1 MLFILVPLI
10 FVFYFGTLALAAFVF
25 PESYDWRSS
34 VISNLLSPHRNPQFH
49 WLASIGLSSA
59 ALLAMPFGGYI
70 SSRLRRASRLG
81 AKAGMVCFVGGI
93 AAFVLAAIVVPRHSH
108 PIVGPL
114 SIHEILARLSALALC
129 LGVLCF
135 CWCTLCAAYRSRFNQ
150 RFFNRALVLSWTLLM
165 TLIVVTVTTCLC
177 SELFRRTG
185 ILEASPFYK
194 TLRHSPLW
202 RLAFWEWIGSAAGFL
217 FLASAAFLLPDR
229 ENDRA

>member
-34 VISNLLSPHRNPQFH
+34 VISNLLSPRRNPQFH

-70 SSRLRRASRLG
+70 SSRLQRASRLG
-81 AKAGMVCFVGGI
+81 AKAGMICFVGGI
-93 AAFVLAAIVVPRHSH
+93 AALVLAAIVVPRRSH
-108 PIVGPL
+108 PIMGPL
-114 SIHEILARLSALALC
+114 GVHEVLARLSALALG

-135 CWCTLCAAYRSRFNQ
+135 CWCTLCAAYRSRFN
-150 RFFNRALVLSWTLLM
+150 RPFFDRALVLSWSVLM

-177 SELFRRTG
+177 SELFRRRVYWKLRCITG
-185 ILEASPFYK
+185 
-194 TLRHSPLW
+194 R
-202 RLAFWEWIGSAAGFL
+202 
-217 FLASAAFLLPDR
+217 
-229 ENDRA
+229 

>member
-34 VISNLLSPHRNPQFH
+34 VISYLLSPRRNPQFH

-70 SSRLRRASRLG
+70 SSRLRRSSRLG
-81 AKAGMVCFVGGI
+81 ARAGMVCFVGGI
-93 AAFVLAAIVVPRHSH
+93 AALVLAATVVPRHSH

-114 SIHEILARLSALALC
+114 GVHEILARLSALALG

-135 CWCTLCAAYRSRFNQ
+135 CGCTLCAAYRSRFNQ
-150 RFFNRALVLSWTLLM
+150 PFFNRALVLSWAFFM

-177 SELFRRTG
+177 SELFGRTG

-229 ENDRA
+229 END

>member
-34 VISNLLSPHRNPQFH
+34 VISNLLSPHCNPQFH

-59 ALLAMPFGGYI
+59 ALLATPFGGYI

-81 AKAGMVCFVGGI
+81 AKTGKVCFVVGT
-93 AAFVLAAIVVPRHSH
+93 AALVLAAIVVPRHSH
-108 PIVGPL
+108 PVVGPL
-114 SIHEILARLSALALC
+114 GVHEILARLSALALG

-135 CWCTLCAAYRSRFNQ
+135 CWCALCVAYRSRFSQ
-150 RFFNRALVLSWTLLM
+150 PFFNRALVLSWTLLM
-165 TLIVVTVTTCLC
+165 TLIVVTVTICLC